1 MIATYNIECQSKHLW
16 SLDCK
21 VSKKDL
27 STNPLRK
34 IGRQEPLSWSV
45 FLVGPLPSFW
55 LNFG

>member
-1 MIATYNIECQSKHLW
+1 MIATSNIECQSILLW
-16 SLDCK
+16 SLDCI

-34 IGRQEPLSWSV
+34 IGMQEPLSWSA

-55 LNFG
+55 FNFG

>member
-1 MIATYNIECQSKHLW
+1 MIATSNKECQSKLLW
-16 SLDCK
+16 FLDCR

-34 IGRQEPLSWSV
+34 IGRQEPWSWSF